1 MQLSI
6 LLQVALPKVRPEQ
19 RHLVKHLQLPGFHHV
34 VCRFGYTE
42 EVSMEPDF
50 LAELQQQIA
59 ESVRFHAMTA
69 K

>member
-1 MQLSI
+1 M
-6 LLQVALPKVRPEQ
+6 RPEQ
-19 RHLVKHLQLPGFHHV
+19 RHLIKHLQLPGFYHV

-42 EVSMEPDF
+42 EVKMEPDF